1 MSAVKTILI
10 DPAKTFPFGS
20 LRDVI
25 ETYWSAAAQ
34 EYNEAPTAGH
44 PYRKLQILAEWLREQ
59 NAPVN
64 SSQPIAEVIDSGALG
79 GVCPQCYR
87 TDGYVNIGK
96 EHWGICD
103 VHRVRWPI
111 GYNLFS
117 ECKDEPWELQ
127 QQVWS
132 KVALYEVVESGSCDE
147 LVTSACPTQDCQ
159 EPGAEPKDH
168 QV

>member
-1 MSAVKTILI
+1 MSAVKTVLI
-10 DPAKTFPFGS
+10 DPAKTFPYES

-25 ETYWSAAAQ
+25 ETYWSAAAR
-34 EYNEAPTAGH
+34 EYKEAPTAGH
-44 PYRKLQILAEWLREQ
+44 TFRKLQVLAEWLRNR

-64 SSQPIAEVIDSGALG
+64 SSQPIAEVIDSGELG

-117 ECKDEPWELQ
+117 DWQHESRDEQEET
-127 QQVWS
+127 WS
-132 KVALYEVVESGSCDE
+132 KVAPYVVVQPGSCDE
-147 LVTSACPTQDCQ
+147 LVTSACPTQHCQ
-159 EPGAEPKDH
+159 EPGAEPEDH
-168 QV
+168 PV